1 MNPRYESIS
10 TLCNYQY
17 KTKPQAG
24 RKNGKETRDKLCA
37 WPIALIQEIET
48 ILTTQHYS

>member
-1 MNPRYESIS
+1 MNLIYESNS

-17 KTKPQAG
+17 KTKLQAG

-37 WPIALIQEIET
+37 QPVTLIQEIET
-48 ILTTQHYS
+48 ILIAQHYS

>member
-1 MNPRYESIS
+1 MRYESNS

-24 RKNGKETRDKLCA
+24 RQTGKETRDKLCA
-37 WPIALIQEIET
+37 QLVILIQEIET

>member
-1 MNPRYESIS
+1 MYESNS

-17 KTKPQAG
+17 KTKLQVG
-24 RKNGKETRDKLCA
+24 RKNGKETRDKLCVR
-37 WPIALIQEIET
+37 PVALIQEIKT

>member
-1 MNPRYESIS
+1 MRYERNS

-17 KTKPQAG
+17 KTKLQDG
-24 RKNGKETRDKLCA
+24 KKNGKETRDKLCA
-37 WPIALIQEIET
+37 QLVTLIHEIET